1 MIRRGIGRQG
11 RRVNAIGLGCMGMSA
26 FYGEPMSD
34 QDAVALLHAAL
45 ERGVD
50 HFDTAQAYGNG
61 ANERLLGL
69 AFADRRDQVFIATKF
84 GFRIDPAS
92 NQLNGTDGSPANG
105 RHATEQSLR
114 LLKTDHIDLL
124 YLHRKDPAIEI
135 EEIVGG
141 MAKLVEEGKVREL
154 GLSEVNADTL
164 RRANRTHPIAAL
176 QSEYSIFTRDI
187 ETSVLPACR
196 ELGVSFVAYSPLGR
210 GLLTG
215 KFDKDWLVRAG
226 AKDFRASTQPRFQ
239 GEAHDANLTLV
250 AQVEALAAGKRAT
263 AGQIALAWVLAQ
275 GSEIHTIPGT
285 TKLKNLESNL
295 AAADVALTAAER
307 AQLDALAA
315 QVQGARYP
323 PARMAMVQ
331 Q

>member
-1 MIRRGIGRQG
+1 MIRRAIGRQG
-11 RRVNAIGLGCMGMSA
+11 RTVNAIGLGCMGMSA

-34 QDAVALLHAAL
+34 QEAVALLHAAL

-50 HFDTAQAYGNG
+50 HFDTAEAYGSG

-69 AFADRRDQVFIATKF
+69 AFADRRDRVFIATKF
-84 GFRIDPAS
+84 GFRIDPAT

-105 RHATEQSLR
+105 RRAVEQSLR

-154 GLSEVNADTL
+154 GLSEVSDDTL
-164 RRANRTHPIAAL
+164 RRAHRTHPIAAL
-176 QSEYSIFTRDI
+176 QSEYSIFSRDVEASI
-187 ETSVLPACR
+187 LPACR
-196 ELGVSFVAYSPLGR
+196 KLGVSFVAYSPLGR

-215 KFDKDWLVRAG
+215 KFGKEWLAHAD
-226 AKDFRASTQPRFQ
+226 AKDFRTSTQPRFQ
-239 GEAHDANLTLV
+239 GDAYEANLALV
-250 AQVEALAAGKRAT
+250 QQVEALAAAKRAT
-263 AGQIALAWVLAQ
+263 AGQVALAWVLAQ
-275 GSEIHTIPGT
+275 GNDVHVIPGT
-285 TKLKNLESNL
+285 TKLRNLEANL
-295 AAADVALTAAER
+295 GAADVTLTAGER
-307 AQLDALAA
+307 AQLEALAA
-315 QVQGARYP
+315 HVQGARYP
-323 PARMAMVQ
+323 PARMAMIQ